1 MSYQERLNTAAKN
14 LNSTAREV
22 WLAGLGAFSR
32 AQDESGKIFA
42 DLVAEG
48 EKIQSKTSKDVS
60 KKVSSLREEVEGRVS
75 KVRTMASDNV
85 TKMEKLF
92 EDQVA
97 RVLARLGVPTS
108 DDIQTL
114 TKRVQELSKE
124 VKALNGKKAA

>member
-48 EKIQSKTSKDVS
+48 EKIQTKTSKDVN
-60 KKVSSLREEVEGRVS
+60 KKVSSIRDEVEGRVS
-75 KVRTMASDNV
+75 KVRTIASDNV

-108 DDIQTL
+108 DDIQAL